1 MEHSLLMMITTIL
14 FLYSC
19 LTRWLTR
26 HPNKLTNYI
35 RNMDALEAVGGNPFM
50 LDMQVSPD
58 LMFTKKV
65 NTQ

>member
-1 MEHSLLMMITTIL
+1 
-14 FLYSC
+14 
-19 LTRWLTR
+19 
-26 HPNKLTNYI
+26 
-35 RNMDALEAVGGNPFM
+35 MDALEAVGGNPFI